1 MSSWSGSY
9 CVYVSLKYSQL
20 FIQQTQSNS
29 FLSQAWLTDWWL
41 IHHHLDAYFPLNNN
55 AIDDK
60 LSKQHRQI
68 VLLHHSDVVSRSR
81 LGLHCLPSG
90 YSHDA
95 SSPTVVH
102 LFLCHAH
109 SLGFGH
115 TSKIS
120 VPPPPVFS
128 VNHIYIWNCTDSFS
142 LRCTVCCHG
151 GGDDNH
157 HRYVPHGNAQG
168 RPTGTFAPHLLP
180 RVLLFSTRHAHW
192 GQHVV

>member
-120 VPPPPVFS
+120 VPPPLFFQLIIFTFGTALTLSPFAVQFVAMEVVMTTIIDMFPTTMRRAGRRERLLLIFCLVCFFS
-128 VNHIYIWNCTDSFS
+128 QLVMLTEVSM
-142 LRCTVCCHG
+142 
-151 GGDDNH
+151 
-157 HRYVPHGNAQG
+157 
-168 RPTGTFAPHLLP
+168 
-180 RVLLFSTRHAHW
+180 
-192 GQHVV
+192 